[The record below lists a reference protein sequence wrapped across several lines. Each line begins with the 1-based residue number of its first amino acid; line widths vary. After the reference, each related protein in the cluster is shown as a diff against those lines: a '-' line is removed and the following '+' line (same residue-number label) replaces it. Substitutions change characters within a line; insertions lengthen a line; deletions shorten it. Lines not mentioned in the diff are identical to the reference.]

1 MSVHI
6 VVAATIEESLYG
18 RDVALIHYANVVL
31 RALVH
36 LSLVL
41 LGLLVRHL
49 SLLHVNLPLT
59 LDLLNLLLKLLFL
72 LLQALF
78 FGKSCSA
85 SAPCIMLVLNLLL
98 LFGKFGLKAHFFIL
112 LGLAHCQASPCH
124 LLRLKFFQVLD
135 LALFLEVLL
144 VSRLFSFLFCLF
156 LLSYGVIL
164 QTLLA
169 QVSFL
174 LSDLLDPIN
183 SGLLLEAVLKSEL
196 IGPRVQDGRLGRL
209 GLHGGRLLHEAR
221 RRVRIVASE
230 ERTSRLALL
239 LSVSTID
246 GIHS

>member
-6 VVAATIEESLYG
+6 VVAATIEESVYG
-18 RDVALIHYANVVL
+18 RDIALIHYADVVL

-49 SLLHVNLPLT
+49 SLLHVHLPLT
-59 LDLLNLLLKLLFL
+59 LDLVNLLLKLLLF

-78 FGKSCSA
+78 FGESCSA

-124 LLRLKFFQVLD
+124 LLRLKLFQVLD
-135 LALFLEVLL
+135 LALLLEVLL

-156 LLSYGVIL
+156 LLSHGVIL

-174 LSDLLDPIN
+174 LSDLPDPIN
-183 SGLLLEAVLKSEL
+183 SGLLLKTVLKSEL

-221 RRVRIVASE
+221 RSVWIVASE
-230 ERTSRLALL
+230 EGTSCLALL
-239 LSVSTID
+239 LSVPTID

>member
-6 VVAATIEESLYG
+6 VVAAPIKEFVYG
-18 RDVALIHYANVVL
+18 GDIALIHNANVVL

-41 LGLLVRHL
+41 LGLLVSHL
-49 SLLHVNLPLT
+49 SLLHVHLPLT
-59 LDLLNLLLKLLFL
+59 LDLVNLLLKLLLFL
-72 LLQALF
+72 LQTLF
-78 FGKSCSA
+78 FSESRSA

-156 LLSYGVIL
+156 LLSHGVIL

-183 SGLLLEAVLKSEL
+183 SGLLLKTVLKS
-196 IGPRVQDGRLGRL
+196 
-209 GLHGGRLLHEAR
+209 
-221 RRVRIVASE
+221 
-230 ERTSRLALL
+230 
-239 LSVSTID
+239 
-246 GIHS
+246 